1 MGGEDF
7 CERVASH
14 SSPSLKEWHG
24 ASSTCFPGQD
34 LAVWLCDLE
43 GFPPGIAVNGASF
56 ASSNELKV
64 CLGSSMMRIRAISL
78 AGVLVVALC
87 GVPADCL
94 AQQATQQQNVPA
106 DEKKVDQK
114 PIATLHVQAREVL
127 LPVTVRD
134 KHGALVTDLQ
144 KSDFTLTE
152 DGRPQ
157 TIKSFTRESNLPFRV
172 GLLVD
177 TSHSVLGV
185 MESERAAAG
194 KFVDLMLPDPSD
206 KSAGAGESGATEKP
220 AAAAKP
226 VGEAKANEAFLIHF
240 DREVEL
246 LQDFTS
252 SREKLHQELEEMG
265 STRKREDPQGPET
278 TGDERDHRSH
288 GRNGTQLYDAI
299 FLASDE
305 LMKQKDGRKALVVF
319 SDGMDHGSKETL
331 NDAVDAADHAN
342 LAIYTI
348 YFKGEEDRSEGFGF
362 PSGGHH
368 GGGYPG
374 GGGGYPHGGGYPG
387 GGGGYPGGGGGHGGG
402 DKHESADGKK
412 IMPQIATRTGGHAYE
427 AKKKEDLT
435 PIYNQ
440 IAEELRGQ
448 YLLTYTPDVLDK
460 EGGYHKIAL
469 KANKGDLTV
478 ATREGYY
485 APGGEDTK

>member
-1 MGGEDF
+1 
-7 CERVASH
+7 
-14 SSPSLKEWHG
+14 
-24 ASSTCFPGQD
+24 
-34 LAVWLCDLE
+34 
-43 GFPPGIAVNGASF
+43 
-56 ASSNELKV
+56 
-64 CLGSSMMRIRAISL
+64 MMRFRAISL
-78 AGVLVVALC
+78 IGVLATVS
-87 GVPADCL
+87 GVPVACL
-94 AQQATQQQNVPA
+94 AQQATQQA
-106 DEKKVDQK
+106 AAAEEKNVDQK
-114 PIATLHVQAREVL
+114 PVATLHVQAREVL

-134 KHGALVTDLQ
+134 KHGALVTDLN

-157 TIKSFTRESNLPFRV
+157 TIKSFSRESNLPFRV

-177 TSHSVLGV
+177 TSRSVSAAL
-185 MESERAAAG
+185 ESERAAAG
-194 KFVDLMLPDPSD
+194 KFVDVMLPAASSEPGT
-206 KSAGAGESGATEKP
+206 KEKP
-220 AAAAKP
+220 AAAGEPAAGAKS
-226 VGEAKANEAFLIHF
+226 ATKDRADEAFLIHF

-252 SREKLHQELEEMG
+252 SREKLHHELEEMG
-265 STRKREDPQGPET
+265 STQKREDPNGPET

-299 FLASDE
+299 FLASDD
-305 LMKQKDGRKALVVF
+305 LMKQKDGRKALIVF
-319 SDGMDHGSKETL
+319 SDGVDHGSKETL
-331 NDAVDAADHAN
+331 NDAVDAADRAN

-362 PSGGHH
+362 PGGGHH

-387 GGGGYPGGGGGHGGG
+387 GGGGYPGGGGRGGG
-402 DKHESADGKK
+402 DKHEAVDGKK
-412 IMPQIATRTGGHAYE
+412 IMLQIATRTGGHAYE

-435 PIYNQ
+435 AIYDQ

-485 APGGEDTK
+485 APGGEESK